1 MQRDEFVSRYGG
13 IYEHSAW
20 VAERVFDAGDG
31 NADSVE
37 LELLMKRC
45 VDDASRERK
54 LALIRAHPD
63 LAGRAAVAGELT
75 AESTGEQA
83 AAGIDRCNEEE
94 YARFNSFNARYRDKF
109 GFPFVMA
116 VRNSNRDEILA
127 AFERRLANEREA
139 EFATALRE
147 IHTIARLRLEAM

>member
-13 IYEHSAW
+13 IYEHSTW

-31 NADSVE
+31 DADSVE

-83 AAGIDRCNEEE
+83 AAGIDRV
-94 YARFNSFNARYRDKF
+94 NATTVSVSD
-109 GFPFVMA
+109 A
-116 VRNSNRDEILA
+116 
-127 AFERRLANEREA
+127 
-139 EFATALRE
+139 
-147 IHTIARLRLEAM
+147 